1 MAGRIKIT
9 KGSGNVFADLG
20 LPNPEERLA
29 KAQLALQISRIIE
42 RRGLTQ
48 RVAAQLMGI
57 DQPKVSHILHGR
69 LADYSTERLLGFLR
83 ALGRDIDIV
92 IRTPARRRG
101 RGRLRVVA

>member
-29 KAQLALQISRIIE
+29 KAELAFQISRIIE

-48 RVAAQLMGI
+48 RAAAELMGV

-92 IRTPARRRG
+92 IRTPSRRRE
-101 RGRLRVVA
+101 RGRLRILT